1 MNVDSSSKKTQ
12 DQEID
17 MYFLWKKLK
26 ELTDSLGYMFVK
38 LLHFLKKNA
47 FVLLG
52 LILIGAVIG
61 YFLDV
66 RKGEVYK
73 HDVIL
78 IPNFDSQSYLYEKMK
93 NIALEEDSVIVDVEI
108 APIVDVYMFL
118 SSGSNLK
125 IADFMSDNNVN
136 FTDHKPGNQTEK
148 IHKYHILSIYT
159 SKKDV
164 DGKIVRSF
172 LENLNQEKHFLE
184 RQKIDKQ
191 NIENRIKESEIS
203 VSNINA
209 FFEKLGNSALTGGQ
223 RDLNIEM
230 YPEIDGLLTTKQ
242 NLVESIS
249 WLRNIQMEQ
258 SKVFYDVS
266 IISNIEVKPIS
277 NKVIL
282 PFVLVFL
289 FIAFLFVRKTYK
301 RYNSTPVLN

>member
-93 NIALEEDSVIVDVEI
+93 NIALEEDSVIVGVEI
-108 APIVDVYMFL
+108 TPIIDVYMFL
-118 SSGSNLK
+118 RSEE
-125 IADFMSDNNVN
+125 
-136 FTDHKPGNQTEK
+136 H
-148 IHKYHILSIYT
+148 T
-159 SKKDV
+159 SELQS
-164 DGKIVRSF
+164 R
-172 LENLNQEKHFLE
+172 ENLVC
-184 RQKIDKQ
+184 R
-191 NIENRIKESEIS
+191 
-203 VSNINA
+203 
-209 FFEKLGNSALTGGQ
+209 
-223 RDLNIEM
+223 
-230 YPEIDGLLTTKQ
+230 
-242 NLVESIS
+242 
-249 WLRNIQMEQ
+249 
-258 SKVFYDVS
+258 
-266 IISNIEVKPIS
+266 
-277 NKVIL
+277 
-282 PFVLVFL
+282 
-289 FIAFLFVRKTYK
+289 
-301 RYNSTPVLN
+301 